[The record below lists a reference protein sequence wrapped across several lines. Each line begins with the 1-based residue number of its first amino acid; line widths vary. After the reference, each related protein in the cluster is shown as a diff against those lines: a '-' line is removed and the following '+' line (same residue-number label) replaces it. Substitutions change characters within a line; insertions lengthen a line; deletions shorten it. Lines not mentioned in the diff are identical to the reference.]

1 MPANRHI
8 VADLDLIVDFC
19 SLTDHGVTQTA
30 PVDRRSGADLNIVLD
45 QNPSGLRHLHA
56 PVTPKGDEAV
66 AVLTDA
72 AARMNHD
79 IVANHRVL
87 NRSPRADI
95 AIPADGDA
103 GANHSPRPYHRS
115 AADLHVWANHGQRIN
130 DYPVFKKRSV
140 VDDGG

>member
-1 MPANRHI
+1 MPADRHI

-30 PVDRRSGADLNIVLD
+30 AVDRRSGADLDIVLD
-45 QNPSGLRHLHA
+45 QNPSGLRHLNA
-56 PVTPKGDEAV
+56 PVTLKGDEAV

-87 NRSPRADI
+87 NRSPRANI
-95 AIPADGDA
+95 AISADGDA
-103 GANHSPRPYHRS
+103 GANHSTRAYYRS
-115 AADLHVWANHGQRIN
+115 AADLRVWANHSQRIN
-130 DYPVFKKRSV
+130 DYPVFEMRSLV
-140 VDDGG
+140 NDGG